1 MGISQAQVEKVA
13 LLARLELS
21 DAELGK
27 MTTQLAQIVEY
38 VEILGE
44 LDTDQIPPM
53 AHPLDLRNDF
63 APDQVRPSLD
73 RSDALQ
79 NAPAQDG
86 QCYLVPPVLG
96 E

>member
-1 MGISQAQVEKVA
+1 MGISRAQVEKVA

-38 VEILGE
+38 IEILGE

-53 AHPLDLRNDF
+53 AHPLDLRNVF
-63 APDQVRPSLD
+63 ASDQVRPSLD
-73 RSDALQ
+73 RSEALQ

>member
-1 MGISQAQVEKVA
+1 MGISRAQVEKVA

-53 AHPLDLRNDF
+53 AHPLDLRNVF
-63 APDQVRPSLD
+63 AADQVRPSLD
-73 RSDALQ
+73 RSEALQ

>member
-1 MGISQAQVEKVA
+1 MGISRAQVEKVA

-44 LDTDQIPPM
+44 LDTEEIPPM
-53 AHPLDLRNDF
+53 AHPLDLRNVF
-63 APDQVRPSLD
+63 SPDQVRPSLD
-73 RSDALQ
+73 RRDALQ